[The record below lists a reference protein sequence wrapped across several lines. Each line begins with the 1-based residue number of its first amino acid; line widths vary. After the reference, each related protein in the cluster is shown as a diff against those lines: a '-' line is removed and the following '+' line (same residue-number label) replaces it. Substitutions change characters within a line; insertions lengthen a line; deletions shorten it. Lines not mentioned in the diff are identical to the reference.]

1 MSALESTAS
10 SGSAAVDAVAYAR
23 FRSGC
28 QLGESDPGT
37 RHPLLFFRAS
47 GRACGPDSGQPGP
60 QAGAHSARPKGAAAR
75 RGSAVSAGR
84 IPPEDPADRTRS
96 LPGPAPPL
104 GRLRGAGRVGT
115 ARAPAVRV
123 AVTRAAFCVYTQNAA
138 AKRRLGSSGARP
150 PAPAPGLAGSRR
162 QVRAEARCSPPPCA
176 NQAQPE
182 ALASG
187 FFPRKRGKKFFARA
201 ARRADKEVR
210 DPARRFA

>member
-37 RHPLLFFRAS
+37 RRPLLFSAHRVAPE
-47 GRACGPDSGQPGP
+47 GRGGSQGP
-60 QAGAHSARPKGAAAR
+60 
-75 RGSAVSAGR
+75 AVSAGR
-84 IPPEDPADRTRS
+84 IPPEDPADRTRA

-123 AVTRAAFCVYTQNAA
+123 AVTRAVLCMTKYRTFGSPWFRPRP
-138 AKRRLGSSGARP
+138 KRRPSAL
-150 PAPAPGLAGSRR
+150 APGLAGSRR
-162 QVRAEARCSPPPCA
+162 QVCAEARCSPLPCA

>member
-1 MSALESTAS
+1 MRSHTLGFEADVN
-10 SGSAAVDAVAYAR
+10 SGNRTPARGVRFFFPRIGSRPRSR
-23 FRSGC
+23 FRAT
-28 QLGESDPGT
+28 GT
-37 RHPLLFFRAS
+37 AG
-47 GRACGPDSGQPGP
+47 GRALRAPEGRGGSQGP
-60 QAGAHSARPKGAAAR
+60 AA
-75 RGSAVSAGR
+75 SAGR
-84 IPPEDPADRTRS
+84 IPPEDPADQTRA

-104 GRLRGAGRVGT
+104 RRLRGAGRVGT

-150 PAPAPGLAGSRR
+150 SAPAPGLAGSRR
-162 QVRAEARCSPPPCA
+162 QVRAEARCSPLPCA